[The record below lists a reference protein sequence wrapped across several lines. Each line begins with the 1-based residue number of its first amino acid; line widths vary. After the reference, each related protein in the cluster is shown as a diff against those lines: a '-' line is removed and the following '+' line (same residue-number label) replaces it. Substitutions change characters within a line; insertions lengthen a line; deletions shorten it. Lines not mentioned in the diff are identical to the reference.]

1 MRETP
6 KGGLTYE
13 QVRAR
18 VGEAMDGVRAS
29 IQADLQSA
37 HERIAASILAGLA
50 ILLILVISFLTWVW
64 FIAECVQLATRW
76 GWLP

>member
-1 MRETP
+1 
-6 KGGLTYE
+6 
-13 QVRAR
+13 
-18 VGEAMDGVRAS
+18 VRAS